1 MTSLVAHMD
10 LGKVCEYNID
20 GHQLTSIDVPGVG
33 SAVPLKNGHILVT
46 SNQGFVREITRGGDS
61 VWEWSATL
69 DPANPP
75 VQTLE
80 ITPGKK

>member
-20 GHQLTSIDVPGVG
+20 GHQLTSI
-33 SAVPLKNGHILVT
+33 
-46 SNQGFVREITRGGDS
+46 REITRGGDS